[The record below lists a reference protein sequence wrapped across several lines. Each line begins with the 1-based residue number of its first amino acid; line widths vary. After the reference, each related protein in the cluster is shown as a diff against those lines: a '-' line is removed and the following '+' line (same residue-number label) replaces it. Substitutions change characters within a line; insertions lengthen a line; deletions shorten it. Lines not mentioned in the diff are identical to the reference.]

1 MPAFSLLCNRYHKYP
16 KMKRTILLLLAAWC
30 VALTLPAQQQTGDRR
45 SHRPFVFE
53 TFQDAKVLQT
63 FGRHTK
69 AKANILLKNSALCYM
84 QDGKIMQAFTQN
96 VLGVEFD
103 SIRYMKVSDE
113 QMGRVLASKGYNHLL
128 CVTSV
133 NMAKYRA
140 ETEGGD
146 NLPFLEITDAG
157 AFFELDGESFEF
169 DKGLPL
175 QDKYYFQVKG
185 KVIPA
190 NETNFKKLVRPE
202 MKTAFKNLMNDKF
215 WSWNDPKS
223 LAQLLQ
229 YLPE

>member
-1 MPAFSLLCNRYHKYP
+1 M
-16 KMKRTILLLLAAWC
+16 
-30 VALTLPAQQQTGDRR
+30 ALTLPAQQQTGDKR
-45 SHRPFVFE
+45 SHTPFVFKE
-53 TFQDAKVLQT
+53 FKDAKVLQT
-63 FGRHTK
+63 FGRYTK
-69 AKANILLKNSALCYM
+69 AKANILLKNSALCYL
-84 QDGKIMQAFTQN
+84 QDDKIMQAYTNN

-103 SIRYMKVSDE
+103 SVKYMKVDE
-113 QMGRVLASKGYNHLL
+113 NQMGRVLASNGYNHLL

-175 QDKYYFQVKG
+175 QDKFYFHLKG
-185 KVIPA
+185 RVVPA
-190 NETNFKKLVRPE
+190 NESNIKKLVRPE
-202 MKTAFKNLMNDKF
+202 MRTAFKNLMYDKF
-215 WSWNDPKS
+215 WSWNDASS

-229 YLPE
+229 YLPD

>member
-1 MPAFSLLCNRYHKYP
+1 MRRK
-16 KMKRTILLLLAAWC
+16 LLLLVAAC
-30 VALTLPAQQQTGDRR
+30 CMALTLPAQQQTGDKR
-45 SHRPFVFE
+45 SHQPFVFKE
-53 TFQDAKVLQT
+53 FKDAKVLQT
-63 FGRHTK
+63 FGRYTK
-69 AKANILLKNSALCYM
+69 AKANILLKNSALCYL
-84 QDGKIMQAFTQN
+84 QDDKIMQAYTNN

-103 SIRYMKVSDE
+103 SIKYMKVDE
-113 QMGRVLASKGYNHLL
+113 NQMGRVLASKGYNHLL

-175 QDKYYFQVKG
+175 QDKFYFHLKG
-185 KVIPA
+185 RVVPA
-190 NETNFKKLVRPE
+190 NESNIKKLVRPE
-202 MKTAFKNLMNDKF
+202 MRTAFKNLMYDKF
-215 WSWNDPKS
+215 WSWNDASS

-229 YLPE
+229 YLPD